1 MLALRVNLHEIC
13 FMLDLIRLQNFR
25 QFTDTTITPLNR
37 INLFVGQNNS
47 GKTALLEALYLLFA
61 DQAHLLH
68 LPSAFRIAHNND
80 QDNYEN
86 YWKWLFK
93 NQYIHNKFIINASNK
108 TLEIDFSG
116 QELNSSENL
125 QLLTRAK
132 TNRSTYPET
141 IRCRINSNGVHLSN
155 NSTKPFFKISAFNSF
170 GLPATRAVN
179 SAADVEEF
187 NQLVLIKDGKKRLID
202 ILKSIE
208 PALTDLQYSKIGNQP
223 FLYADVGLERFVPV
237 SQMGQGFNRLLRI
250 FADTLLGN
258 SQILII
264 DEIENGIGFRGL
276 HDVWQ
281 GLSTLAIKNN
291 VQIFATTHSYEC
303 IQAAHDALSKQGTLS
318 HFALHRLSRRGD
330 NIAATTYDQET
341 LEAALQA
348 ELEVR

>member
-1 MLALRVNLHEIC
+1 
-13 FMLDLIRLQNFR
+13 MLDLIRLQNFR

-61 DQAHLLH
+61 DQAHLAH

-80 QDNYEN
+80 QDDYEN

-93 NQYIHNKFIINASNK
+93 NQNIQSGFYIKVTGNKIEINLRGK
-108 TLEIDFSG
+108 
-116 QELNSSENL
+116 QSSEYGGVVFFTKSRIDEVNEAEYIRGRVEFTG
-125 QLLTRAK
+125 QLLQIKNLA
-132 TNRSTYPET
+132 S
-141 IRCRINSNGVHLSN
+141 L
-155 NSTKPFFKISAFNSF
+155 FKISAFNSF

-330 NIAATTYDQET
+330 NITATTYDQET